1 MPAQY
6 LKIKV
11 RQDCQKHCAFI
22 GRNSGTNLLQHVA
35 CARLPFSV
43 SKHRRKLLTVFLIAA
58 LAAKDTEIFH
68 LQSTR
73 WSYLNPKE
81 NRRRKN
87 LRHLTNANC

>member
-43 SKHRRKLLTVFLIAA
+43 SKHRHKLLTVFLIAA
-58 LAAKDTEIFH
+58 LAAKHTEIFH

-73 WSYLNPKE
+73 WSSLNPKE